1 MVQQGAVHEATRW
14 LLQHGYLLLLSAV
27 AAEQL
32 GLPVPAAPLL
42 LAMGG
47 LAAYGY
53 FNLVTALVLSS
64 LAALAADL
72 VWFELG
78 RRRGESILGVLCR
91 ISLEPDS
98 CVRLTHHAFDRYGP
112 ASLLFCKFVPGLSTV
127 APPMAGSS
135 GMSLI
140 RFVLLDF
147 VGASLWAGSFLATG
161 WLFRRE
167 TERAL
172 EILSR
177 LGTWFFVALAAPPLL
192 WLAWKYGQRRA
203 WFSRVKVQ
211 RVAPDELQTMM
222 AWGEP
227 PVVVD
232 LRPERTVRRSGL
244 KVAGAYVLEVEE
256 LNIHLRKL
264 PAGSHLV
271 FYCS

>member
-1 MVQQGAVHEATRW
+1 MAQQGAVHEATRW

-32 GLPVPAAPLL
+32 GVPVPAAPVL
-42 LAMGG
+42 LAMGA
-47 LAAYGY
+47 LAGYGH
-53 FNLVTALVLSS
+53 FNIATALALSS

-72 VWFELG
+72 IWFQLG
-78 RRRGESILGVLCR
+78 RVRGESILGVLCR

-98 CVRLTHHAFDRYGP
+98 CVRLTHQAFDRYGP

-135 GMSLI
+135 GMSLG

-147 VGASLWAGSFLATG
+147 AGSSLWAGAFLTTG

-172 EILSR
+172 EILSQ
-177 LGTWFFVALAAPPLL
+177 LGIGFFVALVAPPLL
-192 WLAWKYGQRRA
+192 WLLWKYVQRRA
-203 WFSRVKVQ
+203 WFARVKVP
-211 RVAPDELQTMM
+211 RVRPDELRAML
-222 AWGEP
+222 ASGEP
-227 PVVVD
+227 PMVFD
-232 LRPERTVRRSGL
+232 LRPARTVLRTGL
-244 KVAGAYVLEVEE
+244 KIANALVLEIEE

-264 PAGSHLV
+264 PSGSHLV

>member
-14 LLQHGYLLLLSAV
+14 LLQHGYFLLLSAV

-32 GLPVPAAPLL
+32 GVPVPAAPLL
-42 LAMGG
+42 LAMGA
-47 LAAYGY
+47 LAGRGHY
-53 FNLVTALVLSS
+53 NLISALALSS

-72 VWFELG
+72 VWFQLG
-78 RRRGESILGVLCR
+78 RRRGESILGILCR

-98 CVRLTHHAFDRYGP
+98 CVRLTRHAFDRYGP

-135 GMSLI
+135 GMSFA
-140 RFVLLDF
+140 RFVLLDLT
-147 VGASLWAGSFLATG
+147 GSALWAGAFLSTG
-161 WLFRRE
+161 WIFRRE

-172 EILSR
+172 EILSN
-177 LGTWFFVALAAPPLL
+177 LGIGFFVVLVAPPLL
-192 WLAWKYGQRRA
+192 WLMWKYAQRRA
-203 WFSRVKVQ
+203 WFARVKVQ
-211 RVAPDELQTMM
+211 RVTPEELHTML

-227 PVVVD
+227 PSVID
-232 LRPERTVRRSGL
+232 LRHARTVERTGL
-244 KVAGAYVLEVEE
+244 KIAGAYVLEVEE
-256 LNIHLRKL
+256 LNVHLRKL